1 MIKTN
6 LKIEFR
12 MAFQEKV
19 LDRRWSNTRYR
30 LQSEVTNQRFLS
42 EARTSLEILSM
53 SVFQWRV
60 EI

>member
-19 LDRRWSNTRYR
+19 LDRRWSNNRYR

-42 EARTSLEILSM
+42 AAFARL
-53 SVFQWRV
+53 
-60 EI
+60 